1 MITGNFICQD
11 SVNAGMCSVPQGQD
25 DNKTD
30 LQIGLDDIYD
40 ENDKNGYK

>member
-1 MITGNFICQD
+1 MLGCVLF
-11 SVNAGMCSVPQGQD
+11 PRGQD

-30 LQIGLDDIYD
+30 LQIRLDDIYD